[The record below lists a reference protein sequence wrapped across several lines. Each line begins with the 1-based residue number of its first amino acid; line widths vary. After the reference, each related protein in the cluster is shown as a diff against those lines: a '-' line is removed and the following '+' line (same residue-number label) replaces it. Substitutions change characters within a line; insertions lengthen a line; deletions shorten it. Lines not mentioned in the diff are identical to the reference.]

1 MQRIARFP
9 ILMSTLLLNIVLVSA
24 VPGLAANREAD
35 RVKESGTVL
44 KEILGMPDNIPT
56 DLLKKSAVRA
66 GAAIGE
72 EIGDWGGR
80 ELWPRRDDVPRRRE
94 VFREGG
100 RSSDVCARRR
110 EYWISVGR
118 AGYGFSNSR
127 DHDRG
132 VDSLLSSKVK
142 LGADVAAA
150 AVRWD
155 GTRQRR
161 PT

>member
-1 MQRIARFP
+1 LFSECGA
-9 ILMSTLLLNIVLVSA
+9 
-24 VPGLAANREAD
+24 GLAANREAD

-56 DLLKKSAVRA
+56 DAAEESAVRA

-100 RSSDVCARRR
+100 RLQRCMRSKARI
-110 EYWISVGR
+110 WIQLGGR
-118 AGYGFSNSR
+118 LRISNSR
-127 DHDRG
+127 D
-132 VDSLLSSKVK
+132 
-142 LGADVAAA
+142 
-150 AVRWD
+150 
-155 GTRQRR
+155 Q
-161 PT
+161 